1 MQESTPKARNC
12 FSLIPHRHLTC
23 CAPDM
28 NFALQYPIFGPEIQ
42 CPHCRQTISALTLTD
57 TYLCSRHGAFEADPH
72 TGELVHLQSS
82 RHWCLWEGEW
92 YRQHTHPD
100 GIRFEIHDALD
111 KLYTQGYR
119 ATKVIIAERY
129 RDLIGGY
136 LVGDNAGKENRHHPW
151 SGSATEQPTIPRL
164 FGLPVEFSP
173 AANDEPCWKV
183 INFDLEKEPGIPIQY
198 PYFRMSP

>member
-1 MQESTPKARNC
+1 VSPLSANY
-12 FSLIPHRHLTC
+12 I
-23 CAPDM
+23 CA
-28 NFALQYPIFGPEIQ
+28 
-42 CPHCRQTISALTLTD
+42 HTD
-57 TYLCSRHGAFEADPH
+57 RYLCSRHGAFEANPQ

-82 RHWCLWEGEW
+82 RNWCLWEGEW

-119 ATKVIIAERY
+119 ATKVVIAERY
-129 RDLIGGY
+129 RELIGGY
-136 LVGDNAGKENRHHPW
+136 LDSPGATLRERQQPWAG
-151 SGSATEQPTIPRL
+151 TEPPKPRL

-173 AANDEPCWKV
+173 DPVDDLRWKT
-183 INFDLEKEPGIPIQY
+183 INFELEKELGIPVQY